1 MHLSILD
8 KIEKEINTLNVK
20 QKKVVN
26 EIDRNLLLLASAGT
40 GKTKALALRIANI
53 INMERANPD
62 QILCLT
68 FTNRACKEM
77 KERIISTVGLN
88 GTNVVVRTF
97 HSFCFDIIKAEAKRN
112 TDISTD
118 FIIFDE
124 EDCKELLKEFNP
136 YKLPI
141 NALHNFVS
149 YMKEQSLLLDYDNY
163 RALFAY
169 IMDNKYVDVK
179 EICINDDY
187 SKSHATLDFVEK
199 YGDRLVEEY
208 DKALHERHGM
218 DFNDLLIKV
227 HSLFQDKSITDRW
240 NKKFKYIHIDEVQ
253 DTSQV
258 EYSIISTLFAQ
269 NNVMMCGDYFQTIY
283 EWRGSNP
290 HDIFSMFKQDCS
302 PINII
307 FNENYRATQNLLEAS
322 HGYLE
327 NTFKG
332 MLNSMYDSGIK
343 SNSSTIG
350 DKIVLKNA
358 YDIKEEAEWIF
369 KKIIELNLKD
379 ISKVAILTRS
389 NNTNVML
396 SRIFERE
403 NSLLGEKDR
412 LKFLLVDDFKF
423 FRRQE
428 IKDIIAFLKF
438 SINKFDNNSLKRI
451 IKRSNIGVGDKSIE
465 SIENKGIRKSGV
477 RLSDFVDINTHRFG
491 EPYQLLLNEIENS
504 NVIVFDVESTG
515 VNTTEDEIIQIAGV
529 KINKYGQEIERFERF
544 LKPSKPVGQSG
555 MVHGFSDEIL
565 SKCGEDSNVVLKS
578 FLEFIEG
585 SIIVGH
591 NVSYDITILSSQLSR
606 LGLPRPK
613 FLDYYDTLD
622 ISRRFYPNLDNH
634 KLEYLSEYFETEIK
648 SDHDAMNDVLSTK
661 DILIK
666 MIDEHI
672 RPSVM
677 NRISIYNDNIS
688 KFSELYKKIITLRI
702 KQIELRPYQLIDEI
716 IEKSNLL
723 NVYEDDENKISNMN
737 HFSKLAKDMDDINL
751 SCSDALNELLKITSL
766 SNSEMDI
773 MLNKHPQIPIIT
785 IHQAKG
791 SEFDYVFLAG
801 LQEYKFPTYQSIKS
815 GNLSE
820 EQRVFYV
827 AITRAKL
834 KLYLSWAGNERG
846 QQKRR
851 SRFIDAIPDEYIEID
866 Y

>member
-1 MHLSILD
+1 MSILD
-8 KIEKEINTLNVK
+8 NIEKEINSLNIK

-26 EIDRNLLLLASAGT
+26 EIDKNILLLASAGT

-53 INMERANPD
+53 IEMKRANPD

-77 KERIISTVGLN
+77 KERVILAVGLD
-88 GTNVVVRTF
+88 GINVVVKTF

-118 FIIFDE
+118 FIVFDE

-141 NALHNFVS
+141 NALHRFVS
-149 YMKEQSLLLDYDNY
+149 FMKEQLLLLGYDDY
-163 RALFAY
+163 RTLFSY
-169 IMDNKYVDVK
+169 IKENKYVELK
-179 EICINDDY
+179 GICINDQY
-187 SKSHATLDFVEK
+187 KECINTIAFIEK

-227 HSLFQDKSITDRW
+227 SSLFKDQSIADRW
-240 NKKFKYIHIDEVQ
+240 SQAFKYIHIDEVQ
-253 DTSQV
+253 DTSKV
-258 EYSIISTLFAQ
+258 EYSIISKLFAE
-269 NNVMMCGDYFQTIY
+269 NNIMMCGDYFQTIY

-290 HDIFSMFKQDCS
+290 HDIFSMFKADCS
-302 PINII
+302 PINVI
-307 FNENYRATQNLLEAS
+307 FNENYRATQTLLEAS

-343 SNSSTIG
+343 ANSSSQG
-350 DKIVLKNA
+350 NKIILKNA
-358 YDIKEEAEWIF
+358 YDVKEEAEWIF
-369 KKIIELNLKD
+369 KTIRELDLED

-389 NNTNVML
+389 NNTNIML
-396 SRIFERE
+396 SNIFARE
-403 NSLLGEKDR
+403 NSLLAEKDR

-428 IKDIIAFLKF
+428 IKDIIAYLKF

-451 IKRSNIGVGDKSIE
+451 IKRSKIGIGDKSIE
-465 SIENKGIRKSGV
+465 NIESKKTRSLGV
-477 RLSDFVDINTHRFG
+477 RLSDFVDINTHKLG
-491 EPYQLLLNEIENS
+491 EPYQLLLNELENS

-529 KINKYGQEIERFERF
+529 KINKYGEEVERFERF
-544 LKPSKPVGQSG
+544 LKPSKSVGNSQ
-555 MVHGFSDEIL
+555 MIHGFSDEML
-565 SKCGEDSNVVLKS
+565 SKCGEDSEVVLKS
-578 FLEFIEG
+578 FLEFIKD
-585 SIIVGH
+585 SVIVGH
-591 NVSYDITILSSQLSR
+591 NVSYDITILSSQLAR
-606 LGLPRPK
+606 LGLPRPS

-622 ISRRFYPNLDNH
+622 ISRRFYPSLKNH
-634 KLEYLSEYFETEIK
+634 KLEYLSEYFETQIK

-661 DILIK
+661 DVLIK
-666 MIDEHI
+666 MVDEHI

-677 NRISIYNDNIS
+677 HRIAIYNEHIV
-688 KFSELYKKIITLRI
+688 KFSELYKEIIALRN

-716 IEKSNLL
+716 IETSNLL
-723 NVYEDDENKISNMN
+723 NIYEDDENKISNIK

-751 SCSDALNELLKITSL
+751 FCSDALNELLKITSL

-815 GNLSE
+815 KDLSE

-834 KLYLSWAGNERG
+834 KLYLSWAGHERG
-846 QQKRR
+846 GKKDP
-851 SRFIDAIPDEYIEID
+851 SRFIDAIPDKYIEID